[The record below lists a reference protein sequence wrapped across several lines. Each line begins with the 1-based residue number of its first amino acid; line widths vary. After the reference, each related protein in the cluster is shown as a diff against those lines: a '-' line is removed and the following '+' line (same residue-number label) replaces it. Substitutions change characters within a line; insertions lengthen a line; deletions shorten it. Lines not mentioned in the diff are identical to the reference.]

1 VSESPAA
8 ENSAERDGERPGGE
22 TPPQTAQPA
31 GGSPHSYSVIW
42 MRPTGRGRGPQPT
55 YSRESIAAAAV
66 RLADEQGFDAVSMR
80 RVAAEIGAGTMSLYR
95 YVPSKEDLL
104 DLMIDQVSGELRL
117 PEATG
122 DVRADLL
129 EVLRR
134 QRALIHEHLWLV
146 QALRSAPSPGPN
158 ALRYMDWLLSVLEG
172 TRLGATEKFETI
184 ALLNGSVRSFVEY
197 ELLQRLREQQS
208 GISAEQQQQAEMTYL
223 TSVVLSGDYPHL
235 TRVAMASSAE
245 AAGAHGRS
253 DPDTMFERLLERTL
267 DGVMG

>member
-1 VSESPAA
+1 
-8 ENSAERDGERPGGE
+8 
-22 TPPQTAQPA
+22 
-31 GGSPHSYSVIW
+31 

-55 YSRESIAAAAV
+55 YSRESITAAAV

-80 RVAAEIGAGTMSLYR
+80 RVAAEVGAGTMSLYR

-117 PEATG
+117 PESTG
-122 DVRADLL
+122 NARADLI
-129 EVLRR
+129 EVMRR
-134 QRALIHEHLWLV
+134 QRELIHRHLWLV

-158 ALRYMDWLLSVLEG
+158 MLRYMDWLLAVLEG

-208 GISAEQQQQAEMTYL
+208 GISAEQHQQAEMAYL
-223 TSVVLSGDYPHL
+223 TSVVMSGEYPHL
-235 TRVAMASSAE
+235 TRVAMQSSAE
-245 AAGAHGRS
+245 EADAQGHGGA
-253 DPDTMFERLLERTL
+253 DAMFDRLLERTL